1 MSGNLRDFLVELAS
15 NPDLMTEFAADPA
28 RVLDRTGLAADERAA
43 LMARDSD
50 RLRRAL
56 GAGAADHLTFVFVKK
71 KKGGKK
77 RPGAKKPAKKKGG
90 GSKKR

>member
-1 MSGNLRDFLVELAS
+1 MSGNLKDFLVALAS

-43 LMARDSD
+43 LLGRDSD

-56 GAGAADHLTFVFVKK
+56 GAGAVDHMSHITKK
-71 KKGGKK
+71 KKGARK